1 MKLVMYT
8 RVSSKAQVKDGYGLA
23 IQARDCRAWAK
34 ANGHKIVLHFSDD
47 AVKGALPAEE
57 RPGLQDALRA
67 IRSGQAD
74 GLVCGKLDRLAR
86 ALTTQEA
93 VLAQA
98 WRPRAGGH
106 APGRVFCAD
115 QGEILPDDPD
125 DPMRTAMRQMMGVF
139 AQLDKSLA
147 VQRMRNGRLAKAA
160 AGKHSVGVY
169 PYGYKAGGE
178 GRERDAVPDPAEQRA
193 LRIIWHLHHNRD
205 DVSYRQI
212 ARSLDGLGV
221 RPRSGARWYASTV
234 RKIALRLELAGL
246 EADEQANA
254 EAIQALQALDLP
266 PVE

>member
-1 MKLVMYT
+1 MYT

-67 IRSGQAD
+67 LRSAQAD

-106 APGRVFCAD
+106 LAGRVFTAD
-115 QGEILPDDPD
+115 IGE
-125 DPMRTAMRQMMGVF
+125 A
-139 AQLDKSLA
+139 LA

-160 AGKHSVGVY
+160 AGKHAVGVY
-169 PYGYKAGGE
+169 PFGTRAGGE
-178 GRERDAVPDPAEQRA
+178 GRERDAVPDEAEIRA
-193 LRIIWHLHHNRD
+193 AARIRELHQAGQ
-205 DVSYRQI
+205 SYRAII
-212 ARSLDGLGV
+212 ATIEAEGIM
-221 RPRSGARWYASTV
+221 PRTAAHWSPSTV
-234 RKIALRLELAGL
+234 RKIALRG
-246 EADEQANA
+246 
-254 EAIQALQALDLP
+254 
-266 PVE
+266 